1 MLARP
6 WIVLALF
13 VSLPAWANEV
23 IPDAPPNPPETSAQE
38 PGSSK
43 KGLFL
48 AEKQARA
55 RAHTAV
61 RRARLPAGVATQ
73 AAVMPISLF
82 NVWTLE
88 VLPVDPAEPPK
99 PPVFSQFLR
108 CHYTNQATSVDP
120 RLLNVV
126 LGAAHKFN
134 RQMVEVV
141 SGFRA
146 PKYNLLLRKKGHEV
160 ARESQHPMGHAV
172 DFRLPGLSTRLLQR
186 FVRGLHLGGVGYY
199 PRSAFVHADVG
210 PVRYWRG
217 H

>member
-1 MLARP
+1 M
-6 WIVLALF
+6 ALF
-13 VSLPAWANEV
+13 ISLPAWANEV
-23 IPDAPPNPPETSAQE
+23 IPDESVSPPEASPQE
-38 PGSSK
+38 SGPSK
-43 KGLFL
+43 KGRFL
-48 AEKQARA
+48 AEKHARA

-61 RRARLPAGVATQ
+61 RRVRLPAGLTTQ

-172 DFRLPGLSTRLLQR
+172 DFRLPGLSTRLLLG

-199 PRSAFVHADVG
+199 PHSAFVHADVG

>member
-1 MLARP
+1 M
-6 WIVLALF
+6 ALF
-13 VSLPAWANEV
+13 ISLPAWGNEV
-23 IPDAPPNPPETSAQE
+23 IPDAPLSPSESPSQE
-38 PGSSK
+38 SGASK
-43 KGLFL
+43 KERFL

-55 RAHTAV
+55 EAHTEV
-61 RRARLPAGVATQ
+61 RRTRLPRGLAAQ

-82 NVWTLE
+82 NIWTHE
-88 VLPVDPAEPPK
+88 VLPVDPTEPPK
-99 PPVFSQFLR
+99 PTAFSRFLR

-120 RLLNVV
+120 RLLHVV
-126 LGAAHKFN
+126 LGAAQKFK

-160 ARESQHPMGHAV
+160 ARESQHPLGHAV
-172 DFRLPGLSTRLLQR
+172 DFRLPGLSTRLLLR

-199 PRSAFVHADVG
+199 PHSAFVHADVG